1 MFEAAVP
8 SPNTFPVEEPMGLL
22 KEGLEPNE
30 AVPPK
35 AGEPPNEGGLPK
47 TGALPKPP
55 ADEEESFVTR
65 LRRTKKGPTTRTQ
78 LNF

>member
-8 SPNTFPVEEPMGLL
+8 SPNTFPGEEPIGLL
-22 KEGLEPNE
+22 KEGVEPNE

-35 AGEPPNEGGLPK
+35 AGEPPNEGGLLN

-55 ADEEESFVTR
+55 ADEEESFVTG
-65 LRRTKKGPTTRTQ
+65 LRRTKKRLTTGTR
-78 LNF
+78 LLF